1 MGIGNRAARTLLYE
15 EVVKDLYQ
23 MIDDEHL
30 KPGDKMPPER
40 ELMEQLDVS
49 RNVLREAFRVLESRG
64 VIVSHQG
71 KGRFLRKQSQLIG
84 STDSLSKNLERCS
97 MIEAYEVRQPLEVR
111 GVELIIR
118 NASERDIED
127 LENAYRVLEKR
138 FQETGRTEGEFKLH
152 KLYAAKTGSVF
163 MTQTLEI
170 VLNAIFD
177 MMYGKFSDILE
188 KVSGE
193 EELKSHRRI
202 IQAIRDRDKERAGR
216 LMYEHLQDSIDCL
229 KQ

>member
-1 MGIGNRAARTLLYE
+1 
-15 EVVKDLYQ
+15 
-23 MIDDEHL
+23 
-30 KPGDKMPPER
+30 
-40 ELMEQLDVS
+40 
-49 RNVLREAFRVLESRG
+49 
-64 VIVSHQG
+64 
-71 KGRFLRKQSQLIG
+71 
-84 STDSLSKNLERCS
+84 

-127 LENAYRVLEKR
+127 LENAYRALEKR

-170 VLNAIFD
+170 VLNAI
-177 MMYGKFSDILE
+177 L
-188 KVSGE
+188 SGE
-193 EELKSHRRI
+193 EELESHRRI

>member
-193 EELKSHRRI
+193 EELESHRRI

>member
-71 KGRFLRKQSQLIG
+71 KGRFLRKQSQLSG

-97 MIEAYEVRQPLEVR
+97 MIEAYEVRQPLEVK

-118 NASERDIED
+118 NASEKDIED

-193 EELKSHRRI
+193 EELESHRLI
-202 IQAIRDRDKERAGR
+202 IQAIRERDKERAGR
-216 LMYEHLQDSIDCL
+216 LMYDHLQDSIDCL

>member
-127 LENAYRVLEKR
+127 LENAYRALEKR

-193 EELKSHRRI
+193 EELESHRRI

-216 LMYEHLQDSIDCL
+216 LMYEHLQDSIDYL

>member
-1 MGIGNRAARTLLYE
+1 MGIENRAARTLLYE

-23 MIDDEHL
+23 MIDEEHL

-71 KGRFLRKQSQLIG
+71 KGRFLRKQLQLSE

-97 MIEAYEVRQPLEVR
+97 LIEAYEVRQVLEVK

-118 NASERDIED
+118 NAAEKDIDD
-127 LENAYRVLEKR
+127 LEDAYAVLEKR
-138 FQETGRTEGEFKLH
+138 FRETGRTEGEFKLH
-152 KLYAAKTGSVF
+152 KLYAAKTGSIF

-188 KVSGE
+188 AVSGE
-193 EELKSHRRI
+193 EELKSHLMI
-202 IQAIRDRDKERAGR
+202 IQAIRERDKESAGK
-216 LMYEHLQDSIDCL
+216 LMYEHLQASIDCL
-229 KQ
+229 K

>member
-71 KGRFLRKQSQLIG
+71 KGRFLRKQSQLSG

-127 LENAYRVLEKR
+127 LENAYRALEKR

-193 EELKSHRRI
+193 EELESHRRI
-202 IQAIRDRDKERAGR
+202 IQAIRERDKERAGR
-216 LMYEHLQDSIDCL
+216 LMYDHLQDSIDCL

>member
-127 LENAYRVLEKR
+127 LENAYRALEKR

-177 MMYGKFSDILE
+177 MMYGKFSDVLE
-188 KVSGE
+188 AVSGE
-193 EELKSHRRI
+193 EELESHRQI
-202 IQAIRDRDKERAGR
+202 IQAIRKRDTETAGK
-216 LMYEHLQDSIDCL
+216 LMYEHLQASIDSL
-229 KQ
+229 K

>member
-127 LENAYRVLEKR
+127 LENAYRAHEKHC
-138 FQETGRTEGEFKLH
+138 QETGRTAGEFKLH

-193 EELKSHRRI
+193 EELESHRRI
-202 IQAIRDRDKERAGR
+202 IQAIRDRDKERAGK

>member
-23 MIDDEHL
+23 MIDEEHL

-71 KGRFLRKQSQLIG
+71 KGRFLRKQSQLSG
-84 STDSLSKNLERCS
+84 RTDSLSKNLERCS

-118 NASERDIED
+118 NASEKDIED

-193 EELKSHRRI
+193 EELESHRRI
-202 IQAIRDRDKERAGR
+202 IQAIRERDKERAGR
-216 LMYEHLQDSIDCL
+216 LMYDHLQDSIDCL

>member
-1 MGIGNRAARTLLYE
+1 MGIENRAARTLLYE

-23 MIDDEHL
+23 IIDTRHL
-30 KPGDKMPPER
+30 KPGDKLPPER

-71 KGRFLRKQSQLIG
+71 KGRFLRKQSQLSE
-84 STDSLSKNLERCS
+84 STGSLSKNLERCS
-97 MIEAYEVRQPLEVR
+97 MMEAYEVRQLLEVK

-118 NASERDIED
+118 NASEKDIDE
-127 LENAYRVLEKR
+127 LENAYIELEKR

-177 MMYGKFSDILE
+177 MMYGKFSDVLE
-188 KVSGE
+188 TVSGE
-193 EELKSHRRI
+193 EELESHRRI
-202 IQAIRDRDKERAGR
+202 IRAIRERDKESAGK
-216 LMYEHLQDSIDCL
+216 LMYEHLQASMDCL
-229 KQ
+229 K

>member
-127 LENAYRVLEKR
+127 LENAYRALEKR

-193 EELKSHRRI
+193 EELESHRRI

-216 LMYEHLQDSIDCL
+216 LM
-229 KQ
+229 

>member
-118 NASERDIED
+118 NASEKDIED

-193 EELKSHRRI
+193 EELESHRRI

>member
-118 NASERDIED
+118 NASERGIED
-127 LENAYRVLEKR
+127 LENAYRALEKR

-193 EELKSHRRI
+193 EELESHRRI